1 MTQPLDILL
10 AGGSG
15 LMGEPTARALLAAG
29 HRVTVLSRGRRAA
42 LPGAHTLVADRGDA
56 ASLAIALGG
65 RTFDLVVDFLAYE
78 GADVTRLFDAPG
90 LRIGRYVMISTGQVY
105 LIGESRRPPF
115 VEPDA
120 GIPVMREP
128 EQGTRAHA
136 NWVYGVGKRAAE
148 AEVLRR
154 REAGQEAVALRL
166 PVVQGAKDGS
176 RRLWAYLQRMLDG
189 GPILLPGGGAHPV
202 RFVWAEDVGRA
213 VAHFATGVPAP
224 SFAYNLAMPDEPALL
239 EFLGMAATCLGVRLR
254 TLDADPVACDA
265 AGLDERMSPYSGS
278 WCSRPDPAL
287 ARAELGFETTPS
299 SIWLPEVV
307 RAHVSETAPQPHPT
321 YVQRAREIEFA
332 SRMEGR

>member
-1 MTQPLDILL
+1 MAPPLEILL

-29 HRVTVLSRGRRAA
+29 HRLSVLSRGRR
-42 LPGAHTLVADRGDA
+42 PSVVGAEAIAGDRTDA
-56 ASLAIALGG
+56 RSLAVALGG
-65 RTFDLVVDFLAYE
+65 RTFDLVVDFLAYD
-78 GADVTRLFDAPG
+78 GADVSRLFDTPG

-148 AEVLRR
+148 AEVMRR
-154 REAGQEAVALRL
+154 REAGQEALALRL
-166 PVVQGAKDGS
+166 PVVQGAGDGS

-189 GPILLPGGGAHPV
+189 GPILLPGGGGHPV

-213 VAHFATGVPAP
+213 IAHLATGVSVP
-224 SFAYNLAMPDEPALL
+224 SFAYNVAMPDEPTLQ
-239 EFLGMAATCLGVRLR
+239 EFLSMAATCLGAPLR
-254 TLDADPVACDA
+254 TLEADPSACDA
-265 AGLDERMSPYSGS
+265 AGLDERMSPYSGP
-278 WCSRPDPAL
+278 WCSRPDPGL

-307 RAHVSETAPQPHPT
+307 RAHLNETRPEPHPS
-321 YVQRAREIEFA
+321 YVQRAREIEFV
-332 SRMEGR
+332 RRLEDR